1 MAERLGVSTAS
12 VSEMYVKLASRALVV
27 HDRYRGATLTATGE
41 AIALEIVRHHRI
53 LETYLVEALGYS
65 WDEVHEEADKLE
77 HAISEKLEARM
88 WEALD
93 RPSHDP
99 HGDPIP
105 ALTGRLPSSRQVALH
120 EAPAAVTLRVT
131 RISDRDPDKL
141 RAVSALGIAPRTE
154 LTVVEPS
161 RWEGPVAVR
170 IGRGAPVPVA
180 LGLAREIFVETAR

>member
-88 WEALD
+88 WEALG

-120 EAPAAVTLRVT
+120 EAPAAVALRVT